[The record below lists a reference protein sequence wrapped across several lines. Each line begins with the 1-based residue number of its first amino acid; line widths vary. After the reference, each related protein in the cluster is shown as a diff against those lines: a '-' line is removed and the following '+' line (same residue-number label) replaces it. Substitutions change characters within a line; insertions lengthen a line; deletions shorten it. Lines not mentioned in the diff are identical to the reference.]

1 MKHFRRYI
9 QASASVA
16 VFAIMLTAAISSVT
30 AEGRDYVYTHGGAG
44 IAEPYKTTTWDI
56 SGIGELDL
64 IQRRKAPQYQ
74 GNRIKKTRKI
84 NDLGI
89 TRVLAYV
96 YI

>member
-56 SGIGELDL
+56 SGIGELDR
-64 IQRRKAPQYQ
+64 IQRRKAPQYRVYQ
-74 GNRIKKTRKI
+74 DPSKKSCI
-84 NDLGI
+84 F
-89 TRVLAYV
+89 V
-96 YI
+96 